1 MNEENTQVEN
11 QEEQS
16 FVDELY
22 TSLQGEERGWDKDLF
37 AERISGDQEY
47 NDKIYGL
54 LGEQDFTQEDF
65 HYATGIKKK
74 EEPEDSSGQ
83 NLESLSDLNAEQLA
97 SFFPEGTPEYMLDI
111 YATSYDFEE
120 DDFDEQVVTQYK
132 TSLDKMLR
140 EQNPSIYDSYQGIPV
155 SDLQGAQKTAY
166 ETALGSYEGE
176 ATKDILTSG
185 SKKRE
190 LQLMEE
196 ERFKESI
203 VAAEDIKNETGYNVR
218 SAGMDL
224 SRRAQEEHR
233 AFVESTISG
242 EDYKNF
248 VKADL
253 DAAQPYMNFDAQGK
267 PLAEDDPNRM
277 VLIPVDVAKKF
288 SASGSFKYAGKGD
301 SHRAVRYNGE
311 YSAVTS
317 QAMNNNGIQ
326 TSVDGITMKA
336 SEWKKIVQNSALK
349 NVNEKF
355 QGESLAAMKQEVL
368 DSLEEGLADDNEV
381 LETLDDYFFNQFGLN
396 LNLDGD
402 GRYNEAWLISD
413 MARGLYQGGVD
424 LLSNPA
430 EYLAAS
436 VSDVVT
442 GNNTAEKVRRMNALD
457 AEEVR
462 GNMTV
467 VPKGIGESF
476 GDGDIYNGFR
486 QSAVGLAETLP
497 TVGLVVAS
505 SALGVPMVGTAM
517 LGVSSG
523 VNAWSDS
530 KNEDDTLIA
539 LGKSPIYENEM
550 QRLGA
555 SVLTGGTEAG
565 FALVGS
571 AIFSRAALS
580 ASSAYSGAS
589 TLAKAQGRAMTKEMA
604 KGFLKHYGLSAG
616 TEGLEEL
623 ATTAVQMVGSAYIS
637 GRSIDTDELVN
648 GMVDSF
654 IVGALAGGVFEYS
667 GSKFGQARAA
677 MNARGDM
684 SNLQAEAEGRSIIR
698 GLEAQI
704 QQAEPGSKERKG
716 LEAQLTGV
724 QSNLAKRNASRQ
736 PFYDM
741 LAVRHP
747 SELNNVSELDIKIEH
762 AYRQFESSTNAE
774 QQAIHKATFDQL
786 VIERSEITGKFSQE
800 STELT
805 QEEQDVA
812 TNMLRSSVETSLVS
826 EAQMAQNAV
835 DILEEKI
842 ANGESVS
849 PVSLREARAAASDA
863 QAKSEN
869 AQTAKNRLKEAE
881 QLLAE
886 SVTDESLA
894 EVERAA
900 SSLNDALGMAQTR
913 SGDVRAAADM
923 IRERVMDSKARG
935 TDSWVTDAVS
945 NMDNSSLSQTEID
958 QIFESDNFAMLT
970 AENPYGKAELSDK
983 ENAERNEKAKKYLEE
998 QGLTFHEIKGRYE
1011 NGENSFLV
1019 EGMTVEQSAEF
1030 AKLFEQESV
1039 AHKNGLVKG
1048 DGKINLFEGGVEKN
1062 DTATDFFSAIKD
1074 TEGNVVKFGMTPS
1087 TTYQDSK
1094 GKTITEDEYTEG
1106 NNVVVSGKDSKGV
1119 EGRFTDFSSDPD
1131 AGMEIPDDALSGLNQ
1146 KQRTFLRNAMESL
1159 RKIHPGLTLR
1169 MHDKASM
1176 DAFQSDAGGY
1186 WDGQMMHISVDNI
1199 LSNMD
1204 SEVEFLGK
1212 VKTFEETVLEEV
1224 IHSAISPMLE
1234 TMGPAGRSRLLN
1246 DLEAIVK
1253 KDVSLRQRAATKER
1267 SEKQR
1272 LLADGYTEVQAEA
1285 IAADERITELISAI
1299 ASNSDALNI
1308 GTVQKWRLWLNKL
1321 MKTTNK
1327 GFVIS
1332 SDSSALSIANAFSNA
1347 VADGSHVSVQSRAIK
1362 GDAGRASAKMMRPQD
1377 LPMDEKFEVSYWRSS
1392 SYTGISK
1399 LQTATFNGKWHF
1411 INTWNQRTFGGS
1423 MADKMSGVEF
1433 VSGPNKGTRID
1444 ADQMANWNLKKPM
1457 TRGDKI
1463 AADQKKRTD
1472 LIVAGNTLLDK
1483 VQQLRKKEEGADYV
1497 PYMTSSEDKILK
1509 ALDIEVDENN
1519 PRQFRSLTEEQLR
1532 DAESILFGDAQAK
1545 ERGRASN
1552 KLNSKGETISEEFK
1566 RKRAEGVK
1574 RSSRSAIEIFIDE
1587 ERENIR
1593 SEEGRASNKLTDE
1606 LRTGGRTLSGNV
1618 QGDLAGMSFN
1628 EFVQR
1633 KIEDFSKL
1641 TGMTEKE
1648 INKSLTNAKSTT
1660 YQLITQESL
1669 ANINQAY
1676 ADANGKDIRFQ
1687 DLSSADKLKMF
1698 QEDPAVRESIVRAM
1712 EDDFAYS
1719 LKMMENE
1726 GFENPENFF
1735 KEYDAAKGEFLTE
1748 LSKEFPGVP
1757 VEQFSPVLDVLVGST
1772 STGMSAYPNMLM
1784 AMNIFHN
1791 ALGSYKR
1798 NYIPGK
1804 PFDFIQKDLINEF
1817 KDSAGGRYKNLDI
1830 GASGYT
1836 IRTIGRT
1843 LEIANELFDKH
1854 LSESGQFDSE
1864 GFKEAM
1870 SERHPSKRELP
1881 VMADEISSRPV
1892 GSPKIGSFIVTMF
1905 GDIGADYLTQDVH
1918 VMDYLGVFTG
1928 ESGLPRGATISMNRA
1943 SVIELLNQVTPKERK
1958 GVKSKTLMNE
1968 LFEMTED
1975 ASLTKKQRRA
1985 AKDMVVEIMSPME
1998 GRSMDPDSKR
2008 LRYYVVKEFVDQHN
2022 LNNPDNQ
2029 YSIAQ
2034 VGQMLYAFDQVM
2046 AYRLDGEKMKRN
2058 PYTPWHP
2065 LMREI
2070 MQDGSYQN
2078 LNRAGAKAE
2087 FEASMSN
2094 LRGKMDIGPERVEAT
2109 GGKISR
2115 QQEME
2120 MEGRA
2125 SSKLRQLEFDFFN
2138 DNDLKVN
2145 ALDSK
2150 LYRDRA
2156 PEEAL
2161 QIKGGGL
2168 ITNEVT
2174 NKALST
2180 DAASRRVMG
2189 KGKSPAAGDKVGIR
2203 LNLNVLKNTGV
2214 PVQTIHEKTATGE
2227 ALQYAPVVRVSNV
2240 NLNVNQNAR
2249 NKIVT
2254 FQENKFPMAS
2264 VDGEL
2269 VSTNMDEISYEGVK
2283 AVFNPFKHNTFVD
2296 VAGRPIKS
2304 AEGAVVVGN
2313 NVYLTGKIEYLDYS
2327 DPVVEAGRGE
2337 TEAQRAKRVKR
2348 GPKYDAAVRRF
2359 RAYSEAALGVKYS
2372 SVEQAEAAYNDM
2384 DVTSKVALDKSEVA
2398 ANAEEAIKQGRAS
2411 ARIRQTAGRTA
2422 TLYDNVRN
2430 EILGNPENYI
2440 SQQNIKASRDKLSS
2454 MATGDLM
2461 EIMTDEAIGRLSQRN
2476 DDMGVLAG
2484 IELINRAV
2492 AEGNAEAIPSI
2503 ISELSKI
2510 GTTAGRLLRHFA
2522 ELKSSTPAGMVMMIE
2537 KAVENGGNTLSDTQ
2551 KQKLVDLS
2559 AKMMEA
2565 NAKVRK
2571 LMEQGIRG
2579 EDVDADLEAEV
2590 KRLKE
2595 VEKNLETFT
2604 NAVIERGW
2612 GSIGSMLIQGNLL
2625 TPMSQI
2631 TNVVANLYNA
2641 ALMLPRD
2648 IIALPIERLVNV
2660 FGYDSPMKRNYSV
2673 NAYMYGLRKFGAGFV
2688 ESLEAVVTGQEK
2700 DVTEWRI
2707 HRGFAPFRSLMS
2719 AFGKGEELPLGP
2731 DGKASMSQRSKLFIQ
2746 GTLGIPAETMFRFL
2760 GVGDTPF
2767 RRGVE
2772 GIEVYQEALARGLKG
2787 EELSRFLKHPPMN
2800 VRERAE
2806 SEGRKLTF
2814 QEQGVASELGEGF
2827 VNFVQKSAGRIFN
2840 FLPGVNGQEFAKFL
2854 VRSQMPYVR
2863 TPANILYETLTFT
2876 SPVIAIPRMMSD
2888 LKRGDSRSAAQNMGK
2903 LIMGQSVAYAAEIFI
2918 REGIISGAL
2927 EIGDDEE
2934 RNMAYDQFP
2943 PNSVNI
2949 SALKR
2954 FMSGGTASK
2963 QADDYFMSY
2972 QKLGIFGAI
2981 IGARVKATNAS
2992 DPGLGEDPF
3001 IANRMVRDA
3010 FGVTAFSTMAHMM
3023 DQSFLQGVSSFT
3035 ELLSA
3040 GDADDFERKF
3050 ERWASSTFSAVS
3062 STVLPNTLSALYKQD
3077 REYLPD
3083 TRVSKDKPLEERIMQ
3098 RFRYTLLDRTFN
3110 LGDAPIRVNWKGE
3123 PIRQKPTGAIPGGYY
3138 LFDVFKARQGE
3149 ADEVSNEV
3157 WRLYEQ
3163 TEELT
3168 KACGTP
3174 YFATTRK
3181 VAPPKIK
3188 TKKEKAALAAIGRD
3202 YTFLNDADFMSG
3214 KVRFSIEDIN
3224 ELARIANSARYE
3236 ALLDLTRSEG
3246 YAGMDDS
3253 DKLEAMNKIGDS
3265 FNGLKEFGEDRMF
3278 KEHTIK
3284 ALDIMQKIYDNERQ
3298 EEN

>member
-37 AERISGDQEY
+37 AERVSGDQEY

-65 HYATGIKKK
+65 QYATGIKKK

-120 DDFDEQVVTQYK
+120 DDFDEQVVAQYQ

-166 ETALGSYEGE
+166 ETALGSYESE

-224 SRRAQEEHR
+224 SKRAQEEHR

-253 DAAQPYMNFDAQGK
+253 DAAQPYMSFDAQGK
-267 PLAEDDPNRM
+267 PLAEDDPNRT
-277 VLIPVDVAKKF
+277 VFIPVDAAKKF

-301 SHRAVRYNGE
+301 SHRAVRYSGD
-311 YSAVTS
+311 YDAVTS
-317 QAMNNNGIQ
+317 QSMNNNGIQ
-326 TSVDGITMKA
+326 TSVNGITMKA
-336 SEWKKIVQNSALK
+336 SEWKKIVQNTALK
-349 NVNEKF
+349 NANEKF

-684 SNLQAEAEGRSIIR
+684 SNLQAESEARSIVR

-835 DILEEKI
+835 EILEERI
-842 ANGESVS
+842 ANGQSVS
-849 PVSLREARAAASDA
+849 PVSLREARAAANDA

-894 EVERAA
+894 EVERATA
-900 SSLNDALGMAQTR
+900 SLNDALGMAQNR
-913 SGDVRAAADM
+913 SGDVTAAADM
-923 IRERVMDSKARG
+923 IRDRVMDSKARG

-945 NMDNSSLSQTEID
+945 NMDNSSLSQTQID

-983 ENAERNEKAKKYLEE
+983 ENAERNEKAKKYLED
-998 QGLTFHEIKGRYE
+998 QGLTFHEIKGKYK

-1030 AKLFEQESV
+1030 AKIFEQESV

-1062 DTATDFFSAIKD
+1062 DAATDFFSAIKD
-1074 TEGNVVKFGMTPS
+1074 AEGNVVKFGMTPGA
-1087 TTYQDSK
+1087 TYQDSK
-1094 GKTITEDEYTEG
+1094 GKTITKDEYTEG

-1321 MKTTNK
+1321 MKPTNK

-1347 VADGSHVSVQSRAIK
+1347 VADGSHVSVQSRVVK

-1377 LPMDEKFEVSYWRSS
+1377 LPMDEKFEVSYWRAS

-1411 INTWNQRTFGGS
+1411 INTWNQRTLGGS

-1444 ADQMANWNLKKPM
+1444 ADQMVNWNLKKPM
-1457 TRGDKI
+1457 TRGDKM
-1463 AADQKKRTD
+1463 AADQKKRTG

-1483 VQQLRKKEEGADYV
+1483 VQQLRKKEEGAGYV
-1497 PYMTSSEDKILK
+1497 PYMTSSEAKILE

-1593 SEEGRASNKLTDE
+1593 RGEGRASNKISDE
-1606 LRTGGRTLSGNV
+1606 LRNRPGVVEDSV
-1618 QGDLAGMSFN
+1618 
-1628 EFVQR
+1628 R
-1633 KIEDFSKL
+1633 KKAEDFSKAYGL
-1641 TGMTEKE
+1641 TKE
-1648 INKSLTNAKSTT
+1648 EFEQMLKSSKATMYHLATA
-1660 YQLITQESL
+1660 ESV
-1669 ANINQAY
+1669 AEINQAY
-1676 ADANGKDIRFQ
+1676 ADVHGKEIRFQ
-1687 DLSSADKLKMF
+1687 DLSSAEKLKMF
-1698 QEDPAVRESIVRAM
+1698 QEDDAVKETIVRAM
-1712 EDDFAYS
+1712 TDDIEYS
-1719 LKMMENE
+1719 LKMMEDE
-1726 GFENPENFF
+1726 GYENPENFF
-1735 KEYDAAKGEFLTE
+1735 KEYEAAKGEFLTE
-1748 LSKEFPGVP
+1748 LSGLFPKIA
-1757 VEQFSPVLDVLVGST
+1757 VEQFSPVFDTIVAAT
-1772 STGMSAYPNMLM
+1772 SPGMAAKGNMIM

-1791 ALGSYKR
+1791 ALVSYKR
-1798 NYIPGK
+1798 NYTPGK
-1804 PFDFIQKDLINEF
+1804 PFDFIPKDLISEF
-1817 KDSAGGRYKNLDI
+1817 KEKSGGRYREMI
-1830 GASGYT
+1830 SATG
-1836 IRTIGRT
+1836 RTIPTIGTT
-1843 LEIANELFDKH
+1843 LESVNSLFNRY
-1854 LSESGQFDSE
+1854 LSEDGQFNAD
-1864 GFKEAM
+1864 GFMNDM
-1870 SERHPSKRELP
+1870 SQRGEKKRDLP
-1881 VMADEISSRPV
+1881 VMADEMSTRSM
-1892 GSPKIGSFIVTMF
+1892 GAPKIGSFAVTMF
-1905 GDIGADYLTQDVH
+1905 GDVGSNFLTQDIH
-1918 VMDYLGVFTG
+1918 LMDQLGVFTG
-1928 ESGLPRGATISMNRA
+1928 EMGLPRGATISLNRA
-1943 SVIELLNQVTPKERK
+1943 KVVELLNKVNPKDRK
-1958 GVKSKTLMNE
+1958 GLRNKTIFQE
-1968 LFEMTED
+1968 LHDLAQDESATPTQRNRAKEMIV
-1975 ASLTKKQRRA
+1975 R
-1985 AKDMVVEIMSPME
+1985 VHSPME
-1998 GRSMDPDSKR
+1998 GRKMDPDSKK
-2008 LRYYVVKEFVDQHN
+2008 LRYEVVKALVGAHN
-2022 LNNPDNQ
+2022 SNPKNKDNQ
-2029 YSIAQ
+2029 YAVSQ
-2034 VGQMLYAFDQVM
+2034 VGQMYYAFNQVM
-2046 AYRLDGEKMKRN
+2046 AYRLNDGGKMKRK

-2065 LMREI
+2065 LMREV
-2070 MQDGSYQN
+2070 MQEGSYKN
-2078 LNRAGAKAE
+2078 LSKALMPIDSPYSV
-2087 FEASMSN
+2087 AI
-2094 LRGKMDIGPERVEAT
+2094 DITAQQVEAT

-2168 ITNEVT
+2168 ITNEIT
-2174 NKALST
+2174 NQALST

-2189 KGKSPAAGDKVGIR
+2189 KGKSPAPGDKVGIR

-2214 PVQTIHEKTATGE
+2214 PVQTIHDKTATGE

-2304 AEGAVVVGN
+2304 AEGAVVVGS

-2359 RAYSEAALGVKYS
+2359 RAYSEAALGVKYNS
-2372 SVEQAEAAYNDM
+2372 AEQAEAAYNDM
-2384 DVTSKVALDKSEVA
+2384 DVTSQVALDKSEVA

-2440 SQQNIKASRDKLSS
+2440 SQQNIKDSRDKLSS

-2579 EDVDADLEAEV
+2579 EDVDAELEAEV

-2981 IGARVKATNAS
+2981 IGARVKATSAS

-3098 RFRYTLLDRTFN
+3098 RFRYTFLDRTFG

-3181 VAPPKIK
+3181 MAPPKIK

-3284 ALDIMQKIYDNERQ
+3284 VLDIMQKIYDNERQ